1 MSLLIIDLN
10 LYNKKAVIVGGGIEG
25 GRKVRG
31 LLGQNCCI
39 TVISDHFDPYLSD
52 LANKGQIQ
60 IIKSKVDDSTILD
73 GYNGSLF
80 LLLACTDDRS
90 LNRSLVEKGR
100 SMGAFVYSVDD
111 PSYSDFSYASI
122 INIEGVMQV
131 AISTSGKSPIMARQV
146 RIKAERVLKRVIKKT
161 DIENTRLQ
169 EFARNAARAKIHS
182 VEDRKKFLYSLV
194 NDKYIQNLIRENRIE
209 DAKNSTIELLRN
221 WGERTA

>member
-1 MSLLIIDLN
+1 MLII
-10 LYNKKAVIVGGGIEG
+10 GGGVEG

-31 LLGQNCCI
+31 LLGQDCYI
-39 TVISDHFDPYLSD
+39 TVISDHFDAYLTK

-60 IIKSKVDDSTILD
+60 TIKANVNDNTVLD
-73 GYNGSLF
+73 NYGNSIF

-90 LNRSLVEKGR
+90 LNRKLVEKGR
-100 SMGAFVYSVDD
+100 SLGAFVYSVDD

-169 EFARNAARAKIHS
+169 EFARNAAKSKIES
-182 VEDRKKFLYSLV
+182 VEDRKKFLYSLI
-194 NDKYIQNLIRENRIE
+194 NDKYIQSLLKEDKIE
-209 DAKNSTIELLRN
+209 DAKTSTIHLLEQWRKQIK
-221 WGERTA
+221 

>member
-60 IIKSKVDDSTILD
+60 IIKSKVDDSTVLD
-73 GYNGSLF
+73 GHNGSLF

-90 LNRSLVEKGR
+90 LNRTLVEKGR

-131 AISTSGKSPIMARQV
+131 AVSTSGKSPIMARQV

-209 DAKNSTIELLRN
+209 DAKSSTIELLQK

>member
-1 MSLLIIDLN
+1 M
-10 LYNKKAVIVGGGIEG
+10 
-25 GRKVRG
+25 
-31 LLGQNCCI
+31 
-39 TVISDHFDPYLSD
+39 
-52 LANKGQIQ
+52 
-60 IIKSKVDDSTILD
+60 
-73 GYNGSLF
+73 
-80 LLLACTDDRS
+80 LLACTDDRS
-90 LNRSLVEKGR
+90 LNRTLVEKGR

-169 EFARNAARAKIHS
+169 EFARNAARAKIRS
-182 VEDRKKFLYSLV
+182 VEDRKKFLYSLI

-209 DAKNSTIELLRN
+209 DAKSSTIELLQK
-221 WGERTA
+221 WGEQAT

>member
-73 GYNGSLF
+73 GHNGSLF
-80 LLLACTDDRS
+80 LLLACTDNRS

-209 DAKNSTIELLRN
+209 DAKSSTIELLQK

>member
-1 MSLLIIDLN
+1 VSLLIIDLN
-10 LYNKKAVIVGGGIEG
+10 LYHKKVLIIGGGVEG

-31 LLGQNCCI
+31 LLGQDCYI
-39 TVISDHFDPYLSD
+39 TVISDHFDAYLTK

-60 IIKSKVDDSTILD
+60 TIKANVNDNTVLD
-73 GYNGSLF
+73 NYGNSIF

-90 LNRSLVEKGR
+90 LNRKLVEKGR
-100 SMGAFVYSVDD
+100 SLGAFVYSVDD

-169 EFARNAARAKIHS
+169 EFARNAAKSKIES
-182 VEDRKKFLYSLV
+182 VEDRKKFLYSLI
-194 NDKYIQNLIRENRIE
+194 NDKYIQSLLKEDKIE
-209 DAKNSTIELLRN
+209 DAKTSTIHLLEQWRKQIK
-221 WGERTA
+221 

>member
-1 MSLLIIDLN
+1 VSLLIIDLN

-73 GYNGSLF
+73 GHNGSLF

-209 DAKNSTIELLRN
+209 DAKSSTIELLQK

>member
-1 MSLLIIDLN
+1 
-10 LYNKKAVIVGGGIEG
+10 
-25 GRKVRG
+25 
-31 LLGQNCCI
+31 
-39 TVISDHFDPYLSD
+39 
-52 LANKGQIQ
+52 
-60 IIKSKVDDSTILD
+60 
-73 GYNGSLF
+73 
-80 LLLACTDDRS
+80 
-90 LNRSLVEKGR
+90 
-100 SMGAFVYSVDD
+100 MGAFVYSVDD

-182 VEDRKKFLYSLV
+182 VEDRKKFLYSLI

-209 DAKNSTIELLRN
+209 DAKSSTIELLQK
-221 WGERTA
+221 WGERAA

>member
-1 MSLLIIDLN
+1 VSLLIIDLN

-73 GYNGSLF
+73 GHNGSLF
-80 LLLACTDDRS
+80 LLLACTDNRS
-90 LNRSLVEKGR
+90 LNRALVEKGR

-209 DAKNSTIELLRN
+209 DAKSSTIELLQK

>member
-73 GYNGSLF
+73 GHNGSLF
-80 LLLACTDDRS
+80 LLLACTDNRS
-90 LNRSLVEKGR
+90 LNRALVEKGR

-209 DAKNSTIELLRN
+209 DAKSSTIELLQK

>member
-1 MSLLIIDLN
+1 VSLLIIDLN
-10 LYNKKAVIVGGGIEG
+10 LYNKKAVIIGGGIEG

-80 LLLACTDDRS
+80 LLLACTDDRL

>member
-1 MSLLIIDLN
+1 VSLLIIDLN
-10 LYNKKAVIVGGGIEG
+10 LYHKKAVIIGGGIEG

-31 LLGQNCCI
+31 LLEQNCYI

-73 GYNGSLF
+73 DFNGSLF

-90 LNRSLVEKGR
+90 LNRTLVEKGR

-161 DIENTRLQ
+161 DVENTRLQ
-169 EFARNAARAKIHS
+169 EFARNAARTKIHS

-209 DAKNSTIELLRN
+209 DAKSSTIELLQK
-221 WGERTA
+221 WGEQAT

>member
-73 GYNGSLF
+73 GHNGSLF
-80 LLLACTDDRS
+80 LLLACTDNKS

-209 DAKNSTIELLRN
+209 DAKSSTIELLQK

>member
-1 MSLLIIDLN
+1 VSLLIIDLN

-73 GYNGSLF
+73 GHNGSLF
-80 LLLACTDDRS
+80 LLLACTDNRS

-209 DAKNSTIELLRN
+209 DAKSSTIELLQK